1 MIENLQMMR
10 RKLRYRAWHMGTREL
25 DLLCGQYADACL
37 DMMDEQGLRDFTSM
51 LKIDDRDL
59 QDIFLSREFP
69 VSLPEKARKHHVM
82 LQKIHGWHHGK

>member
-1 MIENLQMMR
+1 MMR

-37 DMMDEQGLRDFTSM
+37 EMMDERDLRDFTAM

-59 QDIFLSREFP
+59 QDIFMSASFP
-69 VSLPEKARKHHVM
+69 SSLPEKAQKHELM
-82 LQKIHGWHHGK
+82 LQKIHGWHHGG

>member
-1 MIENLQMMR
+1 MTEILQMMR

-37 DMMDEQGLRDFTSM
+37 EMMDEQDLHDFTVM

-59 QDIFLSREFP
+59 QDIFLSTEFP
-69 VSLPEKARKHHVM
+69 SSLPEKTQKHELM
-82 LQKIHGWHHGK
+82 LKKIHGWHHGK